1 MTRTGTMPRSVLGI
15 IGFIFLLLSCAGA
28 AIAGLAFAEGAP
40 HAFKADIR
48 IGLIFWLIALA
59 LLLGAITLLRGSIR
73 RLRSLDQIPMSER
86 NPR

>member
-1 MTRTGTMPRSVLGI
+1 MLGI
-15 IGFIFLLLSCAGA
+15 IGFIFLLLSCAWA

-40 HAFKADIR
+40 HAFKGDIR
-48 IGLIFWLIALA
+48 IGLVFWLIALA